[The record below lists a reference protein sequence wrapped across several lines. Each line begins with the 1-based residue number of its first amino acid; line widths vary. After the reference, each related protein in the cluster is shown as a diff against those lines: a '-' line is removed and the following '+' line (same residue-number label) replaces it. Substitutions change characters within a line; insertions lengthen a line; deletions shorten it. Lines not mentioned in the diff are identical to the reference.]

1 MLATYRAA
9 WPEPQPGFADAEAEA
24 KMKPITEVLGE
35 FRAAKKLAGPD
46 RLKVGMAVLEAETDR
61 TWDQDQKR
69 LLTTLSSVR
78 LVSEL
83 PWEGYPT
90 TIGAVTFLARAR
102 TQGELNIAEIGRKS
116 AQLEIIES
124 KLANQEFVAKAP
136 AEVVE
141 KNRRIADEL
150 RIEIDRLQG
159 GTT

>member
-1 MLATYRAA
+1 MNETMAGACGGL
-9 WPEPQPGFADAEAEA
+9 
-24 KMKPITEVLGE
+24 L
-35 FRAAKKLAGPD
+35 LAGISRYVHHTPSTPT
-46 RLKVGMAVLEAETDR
+46 LA
-61 TWDQDQKR
+61 R
-69 LLTTLSSVR
+69 LLLNPAARVARPRTT
-78 LVSEL
+78 
-83 PWEGYPT
+83 
-90 TIGAVTFLARAR
+90 
-102 TQGELNIAEIGRKS
+102 GELNIAEIGRKS

>member
-1 MLATYRAA
+1 
-9 WPEPQPGFADAEAEA
+9 
-24 KMKPITEVLGE
+24 
-35 FRAAKKLAGPD
+35 
-46 RLKVGMAVLEAETDR
+46 MAVLEAETDR

-116 AQLEIIES
+116 AQLELIES

-159 GTT
+159 GRT